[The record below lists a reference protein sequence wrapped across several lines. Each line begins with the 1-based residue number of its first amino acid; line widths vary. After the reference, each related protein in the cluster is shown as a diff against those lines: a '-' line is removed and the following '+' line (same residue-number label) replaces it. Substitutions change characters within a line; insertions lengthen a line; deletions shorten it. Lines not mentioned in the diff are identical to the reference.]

1 MKNTQEIVKEN
12 LIEKISKLK
21 DIPTLV
27 MIQLMNDRTYDEYHR
42 KLKEDCDNMG
52 IDLVYF
58 NFERFTQNEI
68 CNMIV
73 AFNNDEIVDG
83 IIIQSGAPYGY
94 VYVNCIS
101 SEKDV
106 SILKDDS
113 VFDKIEYFDE
123 EMQRFSILENV
134 VEAYR
139 RLNNE

>member
-27 MIQLMNDRTYDEYHR
+27 MIQLMNDRTYDEYYR

-113 VFDKIEYFDE
+113 VFDKIKCFDE